1 MILMNNF
8 NAEPEELRR
17 RELEA
22 VERVLDSGWF
32 ILGKEVEQFEGA
44 WGKFSGARFCSAPS
58 LYQLLAQFLLQ
69 FESASVAVAR

>member
-32 ILGKEVEQFEGA
+32 ILGKEVE
-44 WGKFSGARFCSAPS
+44 
-58 LYQLLAQFLLQ
+58 
-69 FESASVAVAR
+69 